1 MLLTCR
7 MWGSERRDS
16 KANRREDDGG
26 DEGQRHRTSTVCAQQ
41 TGNDWGRPGGL
52 ARQHD
57 LLTLRELGHGSSIA
71 STSILWKIT
80 STWKFMMLKFDASSF
95 HTDLPPPPFCKRGN
109 MCKGWDSTS
118 RTFVSVCQNVPG
130 AHPVSE
136 RILCSLWKFWLWSVL
151 LQRIGDRRVVKEVTD
166 DTFGSL
172 RHLLYSFSSPHQ
184 KRSAV
189 YQSYYIHINGQT
201 RAGNQFVVNKFST
214 QVLLFNCPFVVG
226 FLYCRNKC
234 RWAGHH
240 SSGTKPN

>member
-57 LLTLRELGHGSSIA
+57 LLTLRERGHGSSIA

-95 HTDLPPPPFCKRGN
+95 HTDLPPPSCCKRGN
-109 MCKGWDSTS
+109 MFCFGGVKVGTVHLEHLWVYVKTFLEHTLFQREFSVPCESFDSGVFCF
-118 RTFVSVCQNVPG
+118 RG
-130 AHPVSE
+130 
-136 RILCSLWKFWLWSVL
+136 L
-151 LQRIGDRRVVKEVTD
+151 VTD
-166 DTFGSL
+166 G
-172 RHLLYSFSSPHQ
+172 
-184 KRSAV
+184 
-189 YQSYYIHINGQT
+189 
-201 RAGNQFVVNKFST
+201 
-214 QVLLFNCPFVVG
+214 
-226 FLYCRNKC
+226 
-234 RWAGHH
+234 
-240 SSGTKPN
+240 